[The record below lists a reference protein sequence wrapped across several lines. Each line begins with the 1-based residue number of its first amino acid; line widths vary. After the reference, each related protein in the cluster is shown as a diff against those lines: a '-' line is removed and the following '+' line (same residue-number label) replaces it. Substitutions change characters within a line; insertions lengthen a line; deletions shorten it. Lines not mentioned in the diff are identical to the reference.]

1 MVMLRLLLCLALFG
15 ANAEP
20 EFQDSP
26 ALTTMWQATSS
37 GETDRLIDVYV
48 QGRNLALTRAGDGR
62 GPLFWAY
69 EFKNVDA
76 MALLI
81 HLEADEEAEDLDG
94 KRPREFFP
102 DGEDLLAEFVSDAE
116 AKVDEVA
123 ALLKER
129 EDEFASYQS
138 DQADQADQDAYG
150 DDVYDE
156 GGATGAGKDEI
167 DYADEDEDEEYDEDS
182 QARLEE
188 LRARAN
194 KDEV

>member
-1 MVMLRLLLCLALFG
+1 MFARGLLLVTALG
-15 ANAEP
+15 ASAEP
-20 EFQDSP
+20 EFQDTP
-26 ALTTMWQATSS
+26 ALTSMWQATSS

-48 QGRNLALTRAGDGR
+48 QGRSLALTRAGDGR

-76 MALLI
+76 LALLI
-81 HLEADEEAEDLDG
+81 HLEADEEGEDLDG

-102 DGEDLLAEFVSDAE
+102 DGPDLLAEFVSDAE

-138 DQADQADQDAYG
+138 DSSEDAYG
-150 DDVYDE
+150 DDAYDE
-156 GGATGAGKDEI
+156 GSENKAGKDEI
-167 DYADEDEDEEYDEDS
+167 DYADEDEDEEYDEDVPS
-182 QARLEE
+182 DTARRLEE
-188 LRARAN
+188 LRERA

>member
-1 MVMLRLLLCLALFG
+1 MIARFSLCLLAV
-15 ANAEP
+15 AAVAEP

-26 ALTTMWQATSS
+26 ALTTIWQATSS
-37 GETDRLIDVYV
+37 GETDRLVDVYV
-48 QGRNLALTRAGDGR
+48 QGHELALTRSGDGR

-76 MALLI
+76 LALLT
-81 HLEADEEAEDLDG
+81 HLEADEEGEDLDG

-102 DGEDLLAEFVSDAE
+102 DGPDLLAEFVSEAE

-123 ALLKER
+123 GLLKER

-138 DQADQADQDAYG
+138 DTAEDAYG

-156 GGATGAGKDEI
+156 GSENAGRDEI
-167 DYADEDEDEEYDEDS
+167 DYADEDEDEEFDESEVPSD
-182 QARLEE
+182 AARRLEE
-188 LRARAN
+188 LRARA